1 MVDLSLAKLHLN
13 ISHDSDDTLIQGYI
27 NAAISYVN
35 KECGLI
41 IKDLDPLPPA
51 LDQAVLLLIGGFY
64 ENREATIS
72 AKFIENRAVETILSQ
87 YRTAYL

>member
-13 ISHDSDDTLIQGYI
+13 VSHDSDDTLIQSYI
-27 NAAISYVN
+27 DSAISYVN

-41 IKDLDPLPPA
+41 IEDLDPLPPA
-51 LDQAVLLLIGGFY
+51 LDQAVLLLVGGFY
-64 ENREATIS
+64 ENRESTIS
-72 AKFIENRAVETILSQ
+72 AKFVENTAVETILSQ

>member
-13 ISHDSDDTLIQGYI
+13 VSHDSDDTLIQSYI
-27 NAAISYVN
+27 DSAISYVN

-41 IKDLDPLPPA
+41 IEDLDPLPPA

-64 ENREATIS
+64 ENRESTIS
-72 AKFIENRAVETILSQ
+72 AKFVENKAVEIILSQ